1 MAKIDFKKTLK
12 HLYNPSKKEIS
23 VVDVPPMN
31 YLMID
36 GKGNPNT
43 VESFA
48 QAIETLYAVSYS
60 LKFTI
65 KKSQQIDYGV
75 LPLEALWWTPD
86 MAKFSEADKD
96 AWFWTAM
103 IMQPEYVNETLLK
116 ETIEI
121 VKAKKGPLA
130 LDKLRFDSYHEGKS
144 AQILYIGPYTEEGPT
159 IQKIHKHI
167 DDLAG
172 ELRGKHHEIYLSD
185 ARRTAPERLKTI
197 IRQPFK

>member
-43 VESFA
+43 AESFA

-167 DDLAG
+167 DDSAG